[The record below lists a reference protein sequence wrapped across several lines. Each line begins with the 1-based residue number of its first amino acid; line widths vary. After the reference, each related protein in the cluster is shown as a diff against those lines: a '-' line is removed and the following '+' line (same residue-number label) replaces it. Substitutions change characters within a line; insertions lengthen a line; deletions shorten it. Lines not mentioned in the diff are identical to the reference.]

1 MADDPTPGELR
12 IMFENL
18 LKGIDD
24 IGNRMATKEFVNAKF
39 DAFLDRVKRV
49 EDDLKEW
56 TKTSSEAHVS
66 LDKDSK
72 ARHAET
78 QSDLDALDLKVH
90 ARIDKV
96 KTELQQQLQTITDD
110 QKADQKEIKSVR
122 NNRVTAWIGIGLTWL
137 GGLVY
142 IFIQGG
148 QP

>member
-12 IMFENL
+12 IMFDNL

-49 EDDLKEW
+49 EDDLKDW
-56 TKTSSEAHVS
+56 TRVSTEAHVS

-78 QSDLDALDLKVH
+78 QTELDALEVKINTRVDKIVDEQR
-90 ARIDKV
+90 ASEKQVKAVWNGRI
-96 KTELQQQLQTITDD
+96 TT
-110 QKADQKEIKSVR
+110 
-122 NNRVTAWIGIGLTWL
+122 WIGIGLTWL
-137 GGLVY
+137 GGLALF
-142 IFIQGG
+142 FIERS

>member
-12 IMFENL
+12 IMFDNL

-49 EDDLKEW
+49 EEDQKEW
-56 TKTSSEAHVS
+56 TKVSTEAHVS
-66 LDKDSK
+66 LDRDSK

-78 QSDLDALDLKVH
+78 QADLEALDVKVH
-90 ARIDKV
+90 GRIDKV
-96 KTELQQQLQTITDD
+96 KLELQQQLKSITDE
-110 QKADQKEIKSVR
+110 QKADQKELKTVR
-122 NNRVTAWIGIGLTWL
+122 NGRVTAWIGIALTWL
-137 GGLVY
+137 GGVALY
-142 IFIQGG
+142 FLDRG

>member
-12 IMFENL
+12 IMFSNL
-18 LKGIDD
+18 LTGLDD
-24 IGNRMATKEFVNAKF
+24 IKTRMATQEFVNAKF
-39 DAFLDRVKRV
+39 DAFHDRVKRL

-56 TKTSSEAHVS
+56 TRVSTEAHVA

-78 QSDLDALDLKVH
+78 QADHDALDIKLH

-96 KTELQQQLQTITDD
+96 KAEVGARIDKIVD
-110 QKADQKEIKSVR
+110 EQKASEKEIKSMR

-137 GGLVY
+137 GGVALY
-142 IFIQGG
+142 FLDRG
-148 QP
+148 QV

>member
-12 IMFENL
+12 IMFSNL
-18 LKGIDD
+18 LTGLDD
-24 IGNRMATKEFVNAKF
+24 IKTRMATQEFVNAKF
-39 DAFLDRVKRV
+39 DAFHDRVKRL

-56 TKTSSEAHVS
+56 TRVSTEAHVA

-78 QSDLDALDLKVH
+78 QADHDALDIKLH

-96 KTELQQQLQTITDD
+96 KAEVGARIDKIVD
-110 QKADQKEIKSVR
+110 EQKASEKEIKSMR

-137 GGLVY
+137 GGVALY
-142 IFIQGG
+142 FIDRG
-148 QP
+148 QV

>member
-12 IMFENL
+12 IMFDNL

-49 EDDLKEW
+49 EDDLKDW
-56 TKTSSEAHVS
+56 TRVSTEAHVS

-78 QSDLDALDLKVH
+78 QADMDALDVKLH

-96 KTELQQQLQTITDD
+96 KTELQAQVKTITDE
-110 QKADQKEIKSVR
+110 QRADQKDIKTVR
-122 NNRVTAWIGIGLTWL
+122 NGRITAWIGIGLTWL
-137 GGLVY
+137 GGLVLY
-142 IFIQGG
+142 FLDRG

>member
-12 IMFENL
+12 IMFDNL

-56 TKTSSEAHVS
+56 TKVSTEAHVA
-66 LDKDSK
+66 LDRDSK

-78 QSDLDALDLKVH
+78 QADLDALDIKLH

-96 KTELQQQLQTITDD
+96 KAEANLRIDKIVD
-110 QKADQKEIKSVR
+110 EQKASEKEIKSVR

>member
-12 IMFENL
+12 IMFDNL

-56 TKTSSEAHVS
+56 TKVSTEAHVA
-66 LDKDSK
+66 LDRDSK

-78 QSDLDALDLKVH
+78 QADLDALDIKLH

-96 KTELQQQLQTITDD
+96 KAEASLQIDKIVD
-110 QKADQKEIKSVR
+110 EQKASEKEIKSVR

>member
-12 IMFENL
+12 IMFDNL

-24 IGNRMATKEFVNAKF
+24 IGKRMATQEFVNAKF
-39 DAFLDRVKRV
+39 DAFHDRVKRL

-56 TKTSSEAHVS
+56 TRVSTEAHVA

-78 QSDLDALDLKVH
+78 QADLDALDIKLH

-96 KTELQQQLQTITDD
+96 KTELQLQVKTVTDE
-110 QKADQKEIKSVR
+110 QKADQKELKTVR
-122 NNRVTAWIGIGLTWL
+122 NGRVTAWIGIGLTWL
-137 GGLVY
+137 GGVALY
-142 IFIQGG
+142 FLDRG
-148 QP
+148 QV

>member
-12 IMFENL
+12 IMFDNL

-39 DAFLDRVKRV
+39 DAYHDRMSRL
-49 EDDLKEW
+49 EIDHKEW
-56 TKTSSEAHVS
+56 TKVSTEAHVS

-78 QSDLDALDLKVH
+78 QADLDALDVKVH

-96 KTELQQQLQTITDD
+96 KTELQSQIKTITDE
-110 QKADQKEIKSVR
+110 QKADQKELKTVR
-122 NNRVTAWIGIGLTWL
+122 NGRVTAWIGIGLTWL
-137 GGLVY
+137 GGVALY
-142 IFIQGG
+142 FLDRG

>member
-12 IMFENL
+12 IMFDNL

-24 IGNRMATKEFVNAKF
+24 IGKRMATQEFVNAKF
-39 DAFLDRVKRV
+39 DAFHDRVKRLE
-49 EDDLKEW
+49 EDQKEW
-56 TKTSSEAHVS
+56 TKVSTEAHVS
-66 LDKDSK
+66 LDRDSK

-78 QSDLDALDLKVH
+78 QADLDALDAKLH
-90 ARIDKV
+90 ARLDKV
-96 KTELQQQLQTITDD
+96 KVELGGRIDGIVTEQRSSE
-110 QKADQKEIKSVR
+110 KELKSVR

-137 GGLVY
+137 GGLAY